1 MIATGPWRG
10 LDVVLMAQSS
20 ANSPGGSSW
29 SIKSWIELIAHRR
42 GPEHVEVER
51 GDIAETAIPGQHE
64 ARLECLHG
72 AASGHDCYVVDSSE

>member
-1 MIATGPWRG
+1 MFIS
-10 LDVVLMAQSS
+10 MAQSS
-20 ANSPGGSSW
+20 VNSLGGSSW
-29 SIKSWIELIAHRR
+29 SFKSWTELIAHRR

-72 AASGHDCYVVDSSE
+72 AAGGHDCYVVDSSD